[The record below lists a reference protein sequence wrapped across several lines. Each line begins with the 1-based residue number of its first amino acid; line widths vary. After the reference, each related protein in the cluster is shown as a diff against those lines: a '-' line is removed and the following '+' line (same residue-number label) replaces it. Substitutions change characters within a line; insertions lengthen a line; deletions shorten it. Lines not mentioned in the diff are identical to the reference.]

1 MTRIVPTYRTAG
13 PLLAG
18 TRSSAMLG
26 LEEREASARPV
37 VLVWAPPE
45 LPKDE
50 DRFSQ
55 LQRDTRRAATL
66 EHPHIVK
73 VHGLATLEQGLAR
86 VVEYV
91 DGESLRDVLEHTG
104 KLSPAIAG
112 RIAVDCAL
120 GIHYAHVAGND
131 DGTPL
136 IHGDLRPE
144 TVMLAF
150 SGRAKVGGYGALAV
164 APKEPKGQRVVNRRR
179 YCAPEQILGG
189 RAAQT
194 AQTDVFL
201 LGLVLYECLT
211 GRMPW
216 DKETDFDQAVMQA
229 SLPLDGLPPPVQELL
244 RKATAKRASDRH
256 KTALAFRDAVD
267 QVLAPLATPAQLS
280 ELLEHHFPALDSPRA
295 ARKQVLDAALAAHAR
310 AWASQTPKA
319 SEEPTIPIAQREL
332 AELEAPRF
340 DWRSKMPLVF
350 GVVVAGALGGAFW
363 FQARHAVP
371 KPMLLVPP
379 GQEQAAGI
387 GAPAGVTAPSAA
399 PAAAPAVERPPPP
412 AVAAVAVP
420 APAQPAPAPAAP
432 VRTGVADPRP
442 KSDFLTTGLDLVT
455 DPPVEVGLDKK
466 PFGRTPL
473 VIPATPGRHVLTLS
487 EPSKG
492 INQSR
497 VVTVKKDGI
506 TPLRLTVGRGTLS
519 VRAPQGARVIVDGRV
534 VGSSPVDDLH
544 LFEGTHHL
552 KVTLG
557 DAIWQQSFVLR
568 NEQSLRYDVE
578 LKPTNGG

>member
-1 MTRIVPTYRTAG
+1 
-13 PLLAG
+13 
-18 TRSSAMLG
+18 MLG

-50 DRFSQ
+50 DRFGQ

-73 VHGLATLEQGLAR
+73 VHGLATLDERLAR

-104 KLSPAIAG
+104 KLPASIAG
-112 RIAVDCAL
+112 RIALDCAL
-120 GIHYAHVAGND
+120 GVHYAHVAGND

-136 IHGDLRPE
+136 VHGDLRPE

-164 APKEPKGQRVVNRRR
+164 APKEATGQRVVNRRR
-179 YCAPEQILGG
+179 YCAPEQIIGG

-194 AQTDVFL
+194 PQTDVFL

-216 DKETDFDQAVMQA
+216 DKETDFDQAVMTA
-229 SLPLDGLPPPVQELL
+229 PLPLDDLPPPIQALL
-244 RKATAKRASDRH
+244 RKATAKRASERF

-267 QVLAPLATPAQLS
+267 ETLAPLATPAELS
-280 ELLEHHFPALDSPRA
+280 ELLEHHFPAQDSPRA
-295 ARKQVLDAALAAHAR
+295 ARKQVLEAALAAHAR
-310 AWASQTPKA
+310 SWAETPKV
-319 SEEPTIPIAQREL
+319 SEAPTIPMSAREL
-332 AELEAPRF
+332 AELEAPRI
-340 DWRSKMPLVF
+340 DWRAKMPLVF
-350 GVVVAGALGGAFW
+350 GVAVAGALALAFW
-363 FQARHAVP
+363 FQARNAVP
-371 KPMLLVPP
+371 RPMLVVPP
-379 GQEQAAGI
+379 GQAQAAR
-387 GAPAGVTAPSAA
+387 PAGPALAVARPAATGAGTTAPSAA
-399 PAAAPAVERPPPP
+399 PA
-412 AVAAVAVP
+412 VAVSP
-420 APAQPAPAPAAP
+420 APSSAAAGAPAPLPAPTAAATSGP
-432 VRTGVADPRP
+432 TRIPGTDAR
-442 KSDFLTTGLDLVT
+442 SNFLTTGLELVS
-455 DPPVEVGLDKK
+455 DPPVDVALDKK
-466 PFGRTPL
+466 PFGRTPIT
-473 VIPATPGRHVLTLS
+473 IPAPPGRHVLTLS
-487 EPSKG
+487 DASRG

-497 VVTVKKDGI
+497 VVTVKPDGV
-506 TPLRLTVGRGTLS
+506 TSLHLTVGRGTLS

-557 DAIWQQSFVLR
+557 DANWQQSFVLR
-568 NEQSLRYDVE
+568 SEQNLRYDVE